1 MTTVTDLDLPVFDNM
16 AADLT
21 GEVYHQRLADVR
33 RQGWLARSPLS
44 LVVLDRESGEFFL
57 RSKATVF
64 PGREIADI
72 FGVTSGRL
80 REQIESNILNLTGA
94 RHRRLRALVG
104 PSFSPRAADRW
115 RPVMRGFLAGLW
127 QRIGSATTCEF
138 VAAVAK
144 PYPSLTISAV
154 LGAPREDAERLHEWS
169 SWVQRQ
175 FDIRALANDLD
186 RIERATAEVYDYA
199 EELLKRRSAEP
210 ADDLISG
217 LLAAEAQGD
226 RLSHDEC
233 VNLVVNVL
241 AGGIDTTQS
250 QLAHALRLFAEHQ
263 DQWALLAGRP
273 ELVPQAVSEVLR
285 FEPITPFTARLC
297 VEQVEYRGIVF
308 PVGTIVAICAER
320 ANRELS
326 ATPPAD
332 ADQADAEEAGRKQ
345 ASAGQADAEA
355 AGHGQAGAGRA
366 GAGQADAEA
375 AGHGQAGAGRA
386 GAGRANAEG
395 ADAERFDITVSRE
408 DRLLTFGAGP
418 HYCLGANLARAELEE
433 ALTFLAARMP
443 GLALDGVPELG
454 GVEGIYGINALPLRW
469 NRGAAR
475 R

>member
-1 MTTVTDLDLPVFDNM
+1 MTSVTDLELPDFDYM

-72 FGVTSGRL
+72 FGVTGGRL
-80 REQIESNILNLTGA
+80 REQIDANILNQAGA
-94 RHRRLRALVG
+94 HHRRLRALVA

-115 RPVMRGFLAGLW
+115 RPVMREFLARLW
-127 QRIGSATTCEF
+127 SAIGPATTREF

-154 LGAPREDAERLHEWS
+154 LGAPRADAARLHEWS

-175 FDIRALANDLD
+175 FDIRALASELP
-186 RIERATAEVYDYA
+186 RIERATAEAYDYVEA
-199 EELLKRRSAEP
+199 LLERRRAEP
-210 ADDLISG
+210 SDDLISS

-226 RLSHDEC
+226 RLSHGEC
-233 VNLVVNVL
+233 VNLVMNVL

-250 QLAHALRLFAEHQ
+250 QLAHALRLFAGHP
-263 DQWALLAGRP
+263 DQWALLARRP
-273 ELVPQAVSEVLR
+273 ELTAQAVSEVLR

-297 VEQVEYRGIVF
+297 VEQVEHRGIVF
-308 PVGTIVAICAER
+308 PAGTIVAICAER
-320 ANRELS
+320 ANREPS
-326 ATPPAD
+326 AIAPPA
-332 ADQADAEEAGRKQ
+332 A
-345 ASAGQADAEA
+345 A
-355 AGHGQAGAGRA
+355 AGPTASQH
-366 GAGQADAEA
+366 AD
-375 AGHGQAGAGRA
+375 G
-386 GAGRANAEG
+386 
-395 ADAERFDITVSRE
+395 ERFDITVSRE

-433 ALTFLAARMP
+433 ALAFLAPRMP
-443 GLALDGVPELG
+443 GLALDGPPELG
-454 GVEGIYGINALPLRW
+454 GVEGIYGIDALPLRW
-469 NRGAAR
+469 AGVGP
-475 R
+475 